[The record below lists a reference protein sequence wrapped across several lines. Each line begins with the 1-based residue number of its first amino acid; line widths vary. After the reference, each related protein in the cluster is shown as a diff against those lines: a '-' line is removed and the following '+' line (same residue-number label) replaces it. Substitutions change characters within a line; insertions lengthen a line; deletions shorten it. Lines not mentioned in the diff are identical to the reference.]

1 MKKLITVLSILI
13 LLISVPAYLFA
24 EGTAETTQQTEPVQ
38 QETASIVVPTGLS
51 QEEYDGLL
59 LMREEEKLARDVYLE
74 LSDIWG
80 VRVFSNI
87 AGSEQTHM
95 DAVLTVME
103 TYHMDDPIQD
113 DSRGIFTNPEL
124 ADLYEQLIEKGS
136 ISLTDAFTVGAIIE
150 DLDIKDLRELLSE
163 TENADIIRVYENLE
177 KGSENHMRAFI
188 RQIENNR
195 SSYEAQFITAEELA
209 EILGR

>member
-1 MKKLITVLSILI
+1 MKKLITVLSILV
-13 LLISVPAYLFA
+13 LLISVPAFLVA
-24 EGTAETTQQTEPVQ
+24 EGSAETTAKTEPVQ
-38 QETASIVVPTGLS
+38 QETVTTTLPSGLS

-95 DAVLTVME
+95 DAVLSVIE
-103 TYHMDDPIQD
+103 IYNMDDPIKD

-124 ADLYEQLIEKGS
+124 ADLYEQLVEQGS
-136 ISLTDAFTVGAIIE
+136 RSLTDAFTVGAIIE
-150 DLDIKDLRELLSE
+150 DLDIKDLRVLLSE
-163 TENADIIRVYENLE
+163 TENEDITRVYKNLE

-188 RQIENNR
+188 RQLERNG
-195 SSYEAQFITAEELA
+195 SSYKAKFITDIELA
-209 EILGR
+209 EILNR

>member
-24 EGTAETTQQTEPVQ
+24 EGTVETTQQTEPVQ
-38 QETASIVVPTGLS
+38 QQTASIVVPTDLS

-103 TYHMDDPIQD
+103 TYHMVDPIQD

-136 ISLTDAFTVGAIIE
+136 NSLTDAFTVGAIIE
-150 DLDIKDLRELLSE
+150 DLDIKDLRVLLSK
-163 TENADIIRVYENLE
+163 TENAVIIRVYENLE

-209 EILGR
+209 EILGK

>member
-24 EGTAETTQQTEPVQ
+24 EGTVETTQQTEPVQ
-38 QETASIVVPTGLS
+38 QETASIVVPTDLS

-103 TYHMDDPIQD
+103 TYHMVDPIQD

-136 ISLTDAFTVGAIIE
+136 NSLTDAFTVGAIIE
-150 DLDIKDLRELLSE
+150 DLDIKDLRVLLSK
-163 TENADIIRVYENLE
+163 TENAVIIRVYENLE

-209 EILGR
+209 EILGK

>member
-1 MKKLITVLSILI
+1 MKKLITVSSILI
-13 LLISVPAYLFA
+13 LLLSVPACIFA
-24 EGTAETTQQTEPVQ
+24 EGTAETTIKAEPLQ
-38 QETASIVVPTGLS
+38 QETVTITLPSGLS
-51 QEEYDGLL
+51 REEYDGLL

-95 DAVLTVME
+95 NAVLSVIE
-103 TYHMDDPIQD
+103 IYNIDDPIKD
-113 DSRGIFTNPEL
+113 DSRGTFTNPEL
-124 ADLYEQLIEKGS
+124 ADLYGQLVEQGS
-136 ISLTDAFTVGAIIE
+136 RSLSDAFTVGATIE
-150 DLDIKDLRELLSE
+150 DLDIKDLRVLLSE

-177 KGSENHMRAFI
+177 KGSENHIRSFI
-188 RQIENNR
+188 RQLENNR

-209 EILGR
+209 EILGK

>member
-13 LLISVPAYLFA
+13 LLLSVPALLVA
-24 EGTAETTQQTEPVQ
+24 EGAAETTVKTEPVQ
-38 QETASIVVPTGLS
+38 QETVTITLPSGLS

-59 LMREEEKLARDVYLE
+59 LMREEEKLARDVYME

-87 AGSEQTHM
+87 ARSEQTHM

-136 ISLTDAFTVGAIIE
+136 NSLTDAFTVGAIIE
-150 DLDIKDLRELLSE
+150 DLDIKDLRVLLSE
-163 TENADIIRVYENLE
+163 TENEDIIRVYKNLE

-188 RQIENNR
+188 RQLEKNG
-195 SSYEAQFITAEELA
+195 SSYKAQFITDIELA
-209 EILGR
+209 EILNR

>member
-24 EGTAETTQQTEPVQ
+24 EGTVETTQQTEPVQ
-38 QETASIVVPTGLS
+38 QETASIVVPTDLS
-51 QEEYDGLL
+51 QDEYDGLL

-103 TYHMDDPIQD
+103 TYHMVDPIQD

-136 ISLTDAFTVGAIIE
+136 NSLTDAFTVGAIIE
-150 DLDIKDLRELLSE
+150 DLDIKDLRVLLSK
-163 TENADIIRVYENLE
+163 TENAVIIRVYENLE

-209 EILGR
+209 EILGK